1 MYKRQDVLT
10 GEIIDHFGGQED
22 LKKGVLRH
30 VNPHTFAE
38 DPLRVL
44 RAAQF
49 AARFSFSIAPE
60 TIELSRKMDLTTLA
74 HERVTVSYTHLDVYK
89 RQVKRRGVS
98 SSFRR
103 SAKYRCCKYI
113 WLW

>member
-1 MYKRQDVLT
+1 M
-10 GEIIDHFGGQED
+10 
-22 LKKGVLRH
+22 LRH

-60 TIELSRKMDLTTLA
+60 TIELSQTMDLTTLA
-74 HERVTVSYTHLDVYK
+74 MSV
-89 RQVKRRGVS
+89 
-98 SSFRR
+98 
-103 SAKYRCCKYI
+103 
-113 WLW
+113 